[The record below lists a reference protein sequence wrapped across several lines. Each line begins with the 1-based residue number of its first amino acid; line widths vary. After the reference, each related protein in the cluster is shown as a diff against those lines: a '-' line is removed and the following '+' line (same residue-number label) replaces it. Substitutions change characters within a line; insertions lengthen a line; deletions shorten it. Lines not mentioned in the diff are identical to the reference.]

1 MNLVAAEY
9 VRRDRSAVLS
19 ETLNFIWIWIARS
32 RDGRILN
39 SNDVVLSSCSS
50 QNSPMSTS

>member
-1 MNLVAAEY
+1 MNLVAADY
-9 VRRDRSAVLS
+9 LRRDRSVVLS
-19 ETLNFIWIWIARS
+19 ETLNFIGIRIVRS

-50 QNSPMSTS
+50 QNSPTSTS